1 MSVLS
6 PPPHVPADP
15 RTSPVLARAGPKT
28 QRRKDQ
34 QPRNTKHTN
43 QFDIFNLMSRHYID
57 RHHVTHLD
65 GHDRHRFGKNRRPAA
80 QRKDMRTQQ
89 QKFFYP
95 LNPFMPQLAQQYM
108 WYQPSFAASAN
119 GAPRMWNGSNIPLAS
134 KADLRKTGRRSQYGK
149 SGRPHAMLSNSLQR
163 QARSNLGRRNKRNG
177 PRRFRGDS
185 YRPAHHSVHDR
196 SSNTVSE
203 EESKSSTATADQSA
217 ASDQEVDKLLDEAFA
232 ELGLDEDESGD
243 GDESEEDW
251 EAADYSTPPLSQWEY
266 PEASYE
272 RDRETFYRIGGTNL
286 NTSFI
291 GSDFPTNFLEDVNSL
306 T

>member
-1 MSVLS
+1 MDTTGIASE
-6 PPPHVPADP
+6 
-15 RTSPVLARAGPKT
+15 R
-28 QRRKDQ
+28 
-34 QPRNTKHTN
+34 
-43 QFDIFNLMSRHYID
+43 I
-57 RHHVTHLD
+57 
-65 GHDRHRFGKNRRPAA
+65 AA
-80 QRKDMRTQQ
+80 QQ
-89 QKFFYP
+89 
-95 LNPFMPQLAQQYM
+95 LNVKTC
-108 WYQPSFAASAN
+108 
-119 GAPRMWNGSNIPLAS
+119 APNSKNSSTLLTLSCRNLRNNIC
-134 KADLRKTGRRSQYGK
+134 ADLRKTGRRSQYGK